1 MLKNTVDAVQKLK
14 KINILVG
21 AMTRCFSTK
30 PSILT
35 SDFNIQI
42 LEDAIEIHIEA
53 KVFKLP
59 LSHVKL
65 LPSSLSSLGITN
77 RWISFRIL
85 TQPNSLYGT
94 FETEIINTENSL
106 TSSFSSYSNKVEFP
120 PKNTAC
126 KFYCKCCKNVIT
138 KTVCFQR
145 ILPLPSS
152 DCDPQEWFC
161 CKHSGEESF
170 SLDPKETDLFYSI
183 NYSVLNKH
191 VFVENLKFK
200 NSIIHC
206 NRCLSIL
213 GSFDGHETKSLKI
226 WNCCV
231 EYKGS
236 NDSISKRISSPL
248 CDFLSSVKTTAE
260 LIIGEKILLEAQD
273 VNSLHYILLRPMEA
287 KLDLFTED
295 KEHFDGQILDLKSSS
310 VVKVLYNYGENKK
323 TIKNNDPDT
332 KHCELALPS
341 ILAGMDQLVSSST
354 RFPPAYRRTD
364 EFYIGYLI
372 I

>member
-1 MLKNTVDAVQKLK
+1 MSGEEYSMEFVTLELRPRLRSLSAYVSLVKNIDTST
-14 KINILVG
+14 INI
-21 AMTRCFSTK
+21 K
-30 PSILT
+30 
-35 SDFNIQI
+35 I
-42 LEDAIEIHIEA
+42 LEDAIEVHIEE

-59 LSHVKL
+59 LYNVKL

-94 FETEIINTENSL
+94 FQTEIINTESL
-106 TSSFSSYSNKVEFP
+106 NNGFSSYSNKPELP
-120 PKNTAC
+120 PNNTDC
-126 KFYCKCCKNVIT
+126 KFYCKCCKNEIT

-191 VFVENLKFK
+191 VFVENLKLK

-213 GSFDGHETKSLKI
+213 GSSDGQEIKSLKI
-226 WNCCV
+226 WNCCI

-236 NDSISKRISSPL
+236 NDSISKIISSPL
-248 CDFLSSVKTTAE
+248 SDFLSSVKNTAE
-260 LIIGEKILLEAQD
+260 LTIGEKILLEAQD
-273 VNSLHYILLRPMEA
+273 VNSIHYILLRPMEA
-287 KLDLFTED
+287 KLNLFTED
-295 KEHFDGQILDLKSSS
+295 KGHFDGQILNLKSSS
-310 VVKVLYNYGENKK
+310 VVKVLYKYGESKK
-323 TIKNNDPDT
+323 TTKNIDADIKY
-332 KHCELALPS
+332 CELAVPS
-341 ILAGMDQLVSSST
+341 LLAGMDQLVSSTT

-364 EFYIGYLI
+364 DFYIGYLPI
-372 I
+372 